1 MILKESLPDK
11 EIVARVEAA
20 LYSSGRPM
28 SIEELVKATGLNSKE
43 KIKKI
48 LLDLTKKINEVF
60 YALEL
65 KELDDGNYVF
75 QLKPDY
81 SPLIRK
87 FAKQPLLQSSA
98 LKTLSYVVY
107 EQPITSK
114 RLVQIRGTQAYSH
127 AKVLEQLGFI
137 EHESVGRLKV
147 YKTTKKF
154 QDYFGIADLNTI
166 KNSIIIKS

>member
-1 MILKESLPDK
+1 LKDNLPEK
-11 EIVARVEAA
+11 EIVARIEAA

-43 KIKKI
+43 KMKKL
-48 LLDLTKKINEVF
+48 LLDLTKKINDVF

-65 KELDDGNYVF
+65 KKLEDGNYVF

-81 SPLIRK
+81 GPLIRK
-87 FAKQPLLQSSA
+87 FAKQPLLQSSS
-98 LKTLSYVVY
+98 LKTLSYIVY

-114 RLVQIRGTQAYSH
+114 RLVQIRGSQAYSH
-127 AKVLEQLGFI
+127 VKYLEQLGFI
-137 EHESVGRLKV
+137 EHEPVGRLKV

-154 QDYFGIADLNTI
+154 QDYFGISDLNII
-166 KNSIIIKS
+166 KNSITIKP

>member
-1 MILKESLPDK
+1 LRETLPEKET
-11 EIVARVEAA
+11 VARIEAA

-28 SIEELVKATGLNSKE
+28 SIDELIKATGLNSKD

-48 LLDLTKKINEVF
+48 LSELTSKINSVF

-65 KELDDGNYVF
+65 KELDDGKYVF
-75 QLKPDY
+75 QLKSDY
-81 SPLIRK
+81 VSIIRK

-98 LKTLSYVVY
+98 LKTLSYIVY
-107 EQPITSK
+107 EQPVTSK

-127 AKVLEQLGFI
+127 LKYLEQLTFI

-147 YKTTKKF
+147 YNTTKKF
-154 QDYFGIADLNTI
+154 QEYFGISDLN
-166 KNSIIIKS
+166 IIKKSILYKT

>member
-1 MILKESLPDK
+1 LKESLPKK
-11 EIVARVEAA
+11 EIVARIEAA

-28 SIEELVKATGLNSKE
+28 SIEELVKATGLNSRE

-48 LLDLTKKINEVF
+48 LLGLTKKINEVF

-65 KELDDGNYVF
+65 KELEDGNYVL
-75 QLKPDY
+75 QLKSEY
-81 SPLIRK
+81 GSLIRK
-87 FAKQPLLQSSA
+87 FAKQPILQSSA

-114 RLVQIRGTQAYSH
+114 RLVHIRGTQAYSH
-127 AKVLEQLGFI
+127 VKYLEQLGFI

-154 QDYFGIADLNTI
+154 QDYFGISDLN
-166 KNSIIIKS
+166 IIKDSISLNR

>member
-1 MILKESLPDK
+1 MILKESLPEK

-20 LYSSGRPM
+20 LYSSGRPL
-28 SIEELVKATGLNSKE
+28 SIEELLKATGLNSRE

-48 LLDLTKKINEVF
+48 LLGLTKKINEVF

-65 KELDDGNYVF
+65 KELEDGNYVL
-75 QLKPDY
+75 QLKSEY
-81 SPLIRK
+81 GSLIRK
-87 FAKQPLLQSSA
+87 FAKQPILQSSA

-114 RLVQIRGTQAYSH
+114 RLVHIRGTQAYSH
-127 AKVLEQLGFI
+127 VKYLEQLGFI

-154 QDYFGIADLNTI
+154 QDYFGISDLNII
-166 KNSIIIKS
+166 KNSISLKP

>member
-1 MILKESLPDK
+1 MILKESLPER

-28 SIEELVKATGLNSKE
+28 SLEELVKATGLNSKE

-65 KELDDGNYVF
+65 KELQDGNYVF
-75 QLKPDY
+75 QLKSDY
-81 SPLIRK
+81 GLLIRK

-98 LKTLSYVVY
+98 LKTLS
-107 EQPITSK
+107 
-114 RLVQIRGTQAYSH
+114 
-127 AKVLEQLGFI
+127 
-137 EHESVGRLKV
+137 
-147 YKTTKKF
+147 
-154 QDYFGIADLNTI
+154 
-166 KNSIIIKS
+166 

>member
-1 MILKESLPDK
+1 MKESLPEK

-20 LYSSGRPM
+20 LYSSGRPL
-28 SIEELVKATGLNSKE
+28 SIEELVKATGLNSRE

-48 LLDLTKKINEVF
+48 LLGLTKKINEVF

-65 KELDDGNYVF
+65 KELEDGNYVL
-75 QLKPDY
+75 QLKSEY
-81 SPLIRK
+81 GSLIRK
-87 FAKQPLLQSSA
+87 FAKQPILQSSA

-114 RLVQIRGTQAYSH
+114 RLVHIRGTQAYSH
-127 AKVLEQLGFI
+127 VKYLEQLGFI

-154 QDYFGIADLNTI
+154 QDYFGISDLNII
-166 KNSIIIKS
+166 KNSITLKP

>member
-1 MILKESLPDK
+1 MKESLPEK

-20 LYSSGRPM
+20 LYSSGRPL
-28 SIEELVKATGLNSKE
+28 SIEELLKATGLNSRE

-48 LLDLTKKINEVF
+48 LLGLTKKINENF

-65 KELDDGNYVF
+65 KELEDGNYVL
-75 QLKPDY
+75 QLKSEY
-81 SPLIRK
+81 GSLIRK
-87 FAKQPLLQSSA
+87 FAKQPILQSSA
-98 LKTLSYVVY
+98 LKTLSYLVY

-114 RLVQIRGTQAYSH
+114 RLVHLRGTQAYSH
-127 AKVLEQLGFI
+127 VKYLEQLGFI

-154 QDYFGIADLNTI
+154 QDYFGISDLNII
-166 KNSIIIKS
+166 KNSISLKP

>member
-1 MILKESLPDK
+1 LILKESLPEK

-28 SIEELVKATGLNSKE
+28 SIEELVKATGLNSRE

-48 LLDLTKKINEVF
+48 LLDLTRKINEVF

-65 KELDDGNYVF
+65 KELEDGNFVF
-75 QLKPDY
+75 QLKTDY
-81 SPLIRK
+81 SPLIRR

-127 AKVLEQLGFI
+127 VKVLEQLDFI

-154 QDYFGIADLNTI
+154 QDYFGISDLNTI